1 MLRGS
6 GALWDLRK
14 SSPYE
19 VYPEISFAVPQGTQ
33 GDCYDRYLV
42 RVEELRTSI
51 EIINHCLNR
60 ITLGEIKAVNVKT
73 APSKS
78 TMKNF
83 MESTIQH
90 FK

>member
-19 VYPEISFAVPQGTQ
+19 VYSEIKFTVPQGLQ

-42 RVEELRTSI
+42 RIEELRTSI
-51 EIINHCLNR
+51 EIIKHCINR
-60 ITLGEIKAVNVKT
+60 ITLGEVKAVNLKT
-73 APSKS
+73 APSKYS
-78 TMKNF
+78 MRNF